1 MQSKIY
7 NTTLFFKTFLMMLIV
22 SATFSAQAQKIK
34 TIGNKLRSGSSNNT
48 FGAVKGG
55 EVGIK
60 MKAGKKP
67 VKLLK
72 LTFNVE
78 NRQQDSLPFKVNVYQ
93 FTDEKAGEN
102 LVKQEITGAIAPG
115 KSRPVIDLAPYDIQ
129 VSGDLL
135 VSIEWLKTSPGMET
149 AFSIGLFNG
158 GTYHKDSA
166 TSDWEKIPVAGV
178 DFNMQVM
185 EVKK

>member
-1 MQSKIY
+1 
-7 NTTLFFKTFLMMLIV
+7 MLILSV
-22 SATFSAQAQKIK
+22 TLAAQAQKIK
-34 TIGNKLRSGSSNNT
+34 TIGNKLRSGTSNNT
-48 FGAVKGG
+48 FSVVKGG
-55 EVGIK
+55 EIGIK

-72 LTFNVE
+72 LTFDVE
-78 NRQQDSLPFKVNVYQ
+78 NRQQDSLPVKVNVYR

-102 LVKQEITGAIAPG
+102 IVKQEITGIIAKG
-115 KSRPVIDLAPYDIQ
+115 KSRPVIDLSAYNIEA
-129 VSGDLL
+129 SGDIL
-135 VSIEWLKTSPGMET
+135 VSIEWLKDSPGPEV

-166 TSDWEKIPVAGV
+166 TANWEKIPVAGV

-185 EVKK
+185 QLK

>member
-1 MQSKIY
+1 MRSKTY
-7 NTTLFFKTFLMMLIV
+7 NTTLAIRTFLVMLIMSV
-22 SATFSAQAQKIK
+22 ALSAQAQKIR

-48 FGAVKGG
+48 FGVVKGG
-55 EVGIK
+55 EIGIK

-72 LTFNVE
+72 LTFDVE

-93 FTDEKAGEN
+93 FANEKAGEN
-102 LVKQEITGAIAPG
+102 LVKQKITGVIPIG
-115 KSRPVIDLAPYDIQ
+115 KSRPVIDLAPYD
-129 VSGDLL
+129 VDASGDIL
-135 VSIEWLKTSPGMET
+135 VSIEWLKSAPGPE
-149 AFSIGLFNG
+149 ASFSIGLFNG

-185 EVKK
+185 TIKK